1 MNLKDKKTLS
11 TLLVHAIIALV
22 LFVLFVAIPT
32 HKGAAGWIAMG
43 FSLIAI
49 AASFFITIYAFGKG
63 SKLVSKVYGFPIARV
78 GFLYAATQIVVL
90 IVICIVAAFVKVPA
104 WVSIVLSFLLLGAAA
119 IGIIITDNIR
129 DHVEAVDEKTQAET
143 KNVSYFRTNLSGL
156 TDRTTDPEIRKAIE
170 KLEDELRYSDPV
182 SSEATKESEG
192 EIEERI
198 DGLKGKMDGEKTE
211 TLQEIGNIANLL
223 RERNRICKNGKGG
236 W

>member
-1 MNLKDKKTLS
+1 MNLKDKKTRS

-43 FSLIAI
+43 FTLIAI

-78 GFLYAATQIVVL
+78 GFLYAAAQIVVL

-104 WVSIVLSFLLLGAAA
+104 WISIVLSILLLGAAA

-129 DHVEAVDEKTQAET
+129 DHVEAIDEQTQTVT
-143 KNVSYFRTNLSGL
+143 KNVRYFRTNLSGL
-156 TDRTTDPEIRKAIE
+156 ADRITDSEIRKALE

-182 SSEATKESEG
+182 SSEATKEIEG

-211 TLQEIGNIANLL
+211 ILQDITEISYLV
-223 RERNRICKNGKGG
+223 RERNRVCKASK
-236 W
+236 

>member
-22 LFVLFVAIPT
+22 LFILFVAVPT
-32 HKGAAGWIAMG
+32 SKGAAGWIAMG
-43 FSLIAI
+43 FTLIAI
-49 AASFFITIYAFGKG
+49 AASFFIMIYAFGKG

-78 GFLYAATQIVVL
+78 GFLYAAAQTVVL
-90 IVICIVAAFVKVPA
+90 IVICIVAAFVNVPA
-104 WVSIVLSFLLLGAAA
+104 WISIVLSILLLGAAA

-129 DHVEAVDEKTQAET
+129 DHVEAIEEQTQAVT

-156 TDRTTDPEIRKAIE
+156 TDRTTDPEIRKALE

-182 SSEATKESEG
+182 SSEATKEIEG

-198 DGLKGKMDGEKTE
+198 DGLKGKMDGEKE
-211 TLQEIGNIANLL
+211 KVLQEIAEIGNLV
-223 RERNRICKNGKGG
+223 RERNRVCKREK
-236 W
+236 